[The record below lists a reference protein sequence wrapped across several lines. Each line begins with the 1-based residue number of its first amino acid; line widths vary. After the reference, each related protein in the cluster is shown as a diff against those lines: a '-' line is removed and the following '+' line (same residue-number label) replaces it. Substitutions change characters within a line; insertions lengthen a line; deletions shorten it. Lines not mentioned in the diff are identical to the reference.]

1 MEAGWWRKIYPIRI
15 HQPVLPTPSPG
26 GTKSQD
32 GGKPGGGVWTAR
44 KAPRWDAGTEQSEPG
59 TGEKKAVLG
68 LWTTHQEASQATGPG
83 VLGKA
88 GAQASAGPAGIWKP
102 SSGGRRISDAEAG
115 WRGKI
120 YPIRTRQPALPTS
133 SLEDKGSFF
142 QIDFSCFR
150 LRSRSVSRFAYTLEN
165 ANHAR
170 GPIISSGRTH
180 SSNCSFVSNSS
191 SRADSLNVIP
201 FSCAFLAIFAAL
213 S

>member
-68 LWTTHQEASQATGPG
+68 LWTTHQEASQETGPG

-88 GAQASAGPAGIWKP
+88 GVQASAGPAGIWKP
-102 SSGGRRISDAEAG
+102 SSDGEGFRMRRLAGGERSTRFEPASQHSQL
-115 WRGKI
+115 
-120 YPIRTRQPALPTS
+120 PLLRTR
-133 SLEDKGSFF
+133 G
-142 QIDFSCFR
+142 
-150 LRSRSVSRFAYTLEN
+150 
-165 ANHAR
+165 
-170 GPIISSGRTH
+170 H
-180 SSNCSFVSNSS
+180 SSKSTFHASVCEAV
-191 SRADSLNVIP
+191 L
-201 FSCAFLAIFAAL
+201 
-213 S
+213 